1 MIAQGRVVR
10 DRPLRGTIS
19 EHELADFNQGNFMAQ
34 GSRGLSLIRDKFPDG
49 FLSRR
54 LLLSFATIISGL
66 ANRPLPRDLTR
77 RQILL
82 VKWLDEGYDILKPYA
97 QFVSID
103 LE

>member
-1 MIAQGRVVR
+1 MFGQPAISRT
-10 DRPLRGTIS
+10 RPLRGRIS
-19 EHELADFNQGNFMAQ
+19 EQELADFNQGSFMAE
-34 GSRGLSLIRDKFPDG
+34 GSRGLSLIREKFPDG

-82 VKWLDEGYDILKPYA
+82 LKWLDDGYDALKPYM
-97 QFVSID
+97 QFVTIVQD
-103 LE
+103 